1 MKKREVFK
9 RGFVLTVAL
18 VALFLIFK
26 AIYMQKMK
34 NEDIE
39 LNKVEIIGKV
49 YDFTWNKNFKYY
61 YYLYYYNGVEYKNY
75 DDIDYGEEEKSIKRY
90 YKVILSSKNPENS
103 KLLINEETIDSV
115 EIANAGFISQSG
127 TSVFK

>member
-18 VALFLIFK
+18 VAIFFIFK

-61 YYLYYYNGVEYKNY
+61 YYLYYYNGVLYKNY

-103 KLLINEETIDSV
+103 KLLISEETIDSV

-127 TSVFK
+127 TSIFK